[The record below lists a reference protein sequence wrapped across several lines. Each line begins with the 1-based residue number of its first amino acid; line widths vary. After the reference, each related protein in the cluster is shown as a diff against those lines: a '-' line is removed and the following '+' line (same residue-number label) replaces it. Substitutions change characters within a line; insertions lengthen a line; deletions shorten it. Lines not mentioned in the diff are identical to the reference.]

1 VRSRTQLRA
10 AAFFLLAALVASPA
24 SAARENST
32 DLYRSGARLAME
44 GQLDK
49 SILVFK
55 RVVEISPYYC
65 MGHYGLGKAY
75 LHKYGM
81 LDDAIR
87 HLKTAVQLDH
97 KLVKGYFYLG
107 MAYFLAR
114 NYVQSAGAFKNAFKY
129 DNTCI
134 EALYNLGV
142 VYEIIEKEYDSG
154 LYYGRYLDEK
164 YKVDEDIIF

>member
-1 VRSRTQLRA
+1 VRSNPLHRA
-10 AAFFLLAALVASPA
+10 AALAILAALAAAPA
-24 SAARENST
+24 SARENST
-32 DLYRSGARLAME
+32 DLYRTGARLAMD

-49 SILVFK
+49 SIIVFK

-87 HLKTAVQLDH
+87 HLETAVRLDH
-97 KLVKGYFYLG
+97 KLVRGYFYLG
-107 MAYFLAR
+107 LAYFMAR
-114 NYVQSAGAFKNAFKY
+114 KYVPAATAFKAAYRY
-129 DNTCI
+129 DDTCI

-154 LYYGRYLDEK
+154 LYYGRFIGEK
-164 YKVDEDIIF
+164 FKVDEDILF